1 MTWDGNCCPQICT
14 MSVRHLDLVS
24 RLRVVFAARSLALH
38 CKSSHV
44 LVTVRLLPLLGFSS
58 DAYIHFVR
66 RVSTSNFCEPKMLR
80 CLHTF
85 CEACIATFCA
95 KNSSLFA
102 HVLQRLLRQS
112 FRIVILL
119 HLMRLDMVRHVEFID
134 FCQCQDWFSLRVE
147 VPAIWREV
155 SKQFMREEVLRAG
168 FACNYC
174 GLNNTS
180 SDICIDD
187 SSFAT
192 YSCKSQLNVL
202 SVWTFEGFGI
212 YFRFCEVTSH
222 QLALRR

>member
-1 MTWDGNCCPQICT
+1 MAAKPTQEQQLKDKISRLGVTWDGNCCPQICT

-102 HVLQRLLRQS
+102 HVLQRLLQQS
-112 FRIVILL
+112 FRTLILL
-119 HLMRLDMVRHVEFID
+119 NRLRLDMVRHVEFIG
-134 FCQCQDWFSLRVE
+134 FCQCQGWFSLRVE
-147 VPAIWREV
+147 CLPYGG
-155 SKQFMREEVLRAG
+155 KYL
-168 FACNYC
+168 
-174 GLNNTS
+174 S
-180 SDICIDD
+180 S
-187 SSFAT
+187 S
-192 YSCKSQLNVL
+192 
-202 SVWTFEGFGI
+202 
-212 YFRFCEVTSH
+212 
-222 QLALRR
+222 

>member
-38 CKSSHV
+38 CKSCHV
-44 LVTVRLLPLLGFSS
+44 LVTVAFATSLLFSS
-58 DAYIHFVR
+58 VAYIHFVR
-66 RVSTSNFCEPKMLR
+66 LVSAIDFCEPKMLS

-119 HLMRLDMVRHVEFID
+119 NHAIGHGTSRRIYWLLPMPRLVFTT
-134 FCQCQDWFSLRVE
+134 SG

-155 SKQFMREEVLRAG
+155 SKQFMRE
-168 FACNYC
+168 
-174 GLNNTS
+174 
-180 SDICIDD
+180 
-187 SSFAT
+187 
-192 YSCKSQLNVL
+192 
-202 SVWTFEGFGI
+202 
-212 YFRFCEVTSH
+212 
-222 QLALRR
+222 